1 MNGKPAETPERNAV
15 YRIRGEAD
23 LLLYIGVTNSV
34 RIRWNGHQAIQPWWD
49 ELRSLTFEWYE
60 TREAAEAAEKAA
72 ILAEQ
77 PKYNVTY
84 LRPNRGK
91 GAQGNANPNPG
102 FQPVE
107 RGIAVIEPRDDDD
120 DLLSKMDVARMVRMT
135 PSEISSV
142 LKRTEGPAGFMLGT
156 HHLYRRGEIRQ
167 WIADM
172 EAPQKGEARTSS
184 PAPATALEAK
194 ICTPPAVG
202 TSAARRRP
210 RPVRSEAPL
219 FAVED
224 IA

>member
-1 MNGKPAETPERNAV
+1 VTETPERNAV

-34 RIRWNGHQAIQPWWD
+34 RIRWNGHQAVQPWWD

-84 LRPNRGK
+84 LRPIRGK
-91 GAQGNANPNPG
+91 GVQGNASPG
-102 FQPVE
+102 FQAVE
-107 RGIAVIEPRDDDD
+107 RGIAVIEPQDDDD
-120 DLLSKMDVARMVRMT
+120 DLLSKLDVARMARMS
-135 PSEISSV
+135 PSEIGSV

-172 EAPQKGEARTSS
+172 EASQRQ
-184 PAPATALEAK
+184 PAPSPVE
-194 ICTPPAVG
+194 TPREEFCKEPRPKRRRLSAVP
-202 TSAARRRP
+202 SAAQDDD
-210 RPVRSEAPL
+210 AL
-219 FAVED
+219 FDRDAVS
-224 IA
+224 